1 MGHYLRG
8 SPGLE
13 LEDVWRVWVLCLQ
26 LEAGQ
31 ALGAGRFAAHSGVH
45 VQVSREAHV
54 IVSLQ
59 AKHIKTGEERVIKAV
74 KKSRTALPLDEIE
87 QEILIMRPEI
97 RRFSPCR
104 FLKQCQAN

>member
-1 MGHYLRG
+1 M
-8 SPGLE
+8 
-13 LEDVWRVWVLCLQ
+13 
-26 LEAGQ
+26 
-31 ALGAGRFAAHSGVH
+31 FAARGWSGLGRRSVRRFTLECTCKF
-45 VQVSREAHV
+45 SREAQV

>member
-31 ALGAGRFAAHSGVH
+31 ALGAGRFAA
-45 VQVSREAHV
+45 
-54 IVSLQ
+54 SLWSARASLA
-59 AKHIKTGEERVIKAV
+59 AK
-74 KKSRTALPLDEIE
+74 
-87 QEILIMRPEI
+87 
-97 RRFSPCR
+97 
-104 FLKQCQAN
+104 LKLS